1 MLVTFEMISE
11 NLNINYKVFGKRDGN
26 VLTFPDKSVPNTTMT
41 VLIGEDYVE
50 IKRSGKVDMLQRF
63 KFNSTEDGYYRN
75 DMGLEFKISSFTTE
89 LLIEENQIEV
99 FYEYYLSSE
108 WQSSNKLKI
117 IF

>member
-26 VLTFPDKSVPNTTMT
+26 VLTFPDKSVPNTIMT

-50 IKRSGKVDMLQRF
+50 VKRSGKVDMLQRF
-63 KFNSTEDGYYRN
+63 KFNSNEDGYYRN

-89 LLIEENQIEV
+89 LSIKENQIEV